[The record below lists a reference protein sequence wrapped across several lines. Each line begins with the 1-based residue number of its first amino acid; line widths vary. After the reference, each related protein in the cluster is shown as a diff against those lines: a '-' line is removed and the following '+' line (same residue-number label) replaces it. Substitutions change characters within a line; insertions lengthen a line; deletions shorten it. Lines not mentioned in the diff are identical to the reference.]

1 MVKASE
7 SFSGAEIEEAVVTG
21 LYSAYHHKRELT
33 ADDVLRALK
42 NTNPLSK
49 SRAEELQAMAKW
61 AETNAVNAS
70 RIEKTTDAG
79 IGVTTGGRQLDLD

>member
-1 MVKASE
+1 
-7 SFSGAEIEEAVVTG
+7 
-21 LYSAYHHKRELT
+21 
-33 ADDVLRALK
+33 
-42 NTNPLSK
+42 LSK

-70 RIEKTTDAG
+70 RVEKTTDAG